1 MFSPGKADSTQVN
14 NVIQEEYTDTLTEAY
29 SPADTVV
36 TMLKNIQSRVT
47 DTQQERM
54 EMVNRRTQSL
64 RLSGLKLSQK
74 VNQLLSTIEEEE
86 QALAQNKHIQEE
98 YIRQSSIRTVA
109 GIAIVAVVLAIFF
122 LVLIWRDIT
131 RSNHYRRELEKA
143 KRRAEDLLAAREK
156 LMLTITHDIKAPRGF
171 HLGLYRP
178 AGADHYRRTPAFLSE
193 QYAEFSQSPAQPGQI
208 PAGLPPAGC
217 T

>member
-1 MFSPGKADSTQVN
+1 M
-14 NVIQEEYTDTLTEAY
+14 IQEEYTDTLTEAY
-29 SPADTVV
+29 RPADTVV

-109 GIAIVAVVLAIFF
+109 GNAAFDVGVGFLF
-122 LVLIWRDIT
+122 LVLI
-131 RSNHYRRELEKA
+131 
-143 KRRAEDLLAAREK
+143 
-156 LMLTITHDIKAPRGF
+156 
-171 HLGLYRP
+171 
-178 AGADHYRRTPAFLSE
+178 
-193 QYAEFSQSPAQPGQI
+193 
-208 PAGLPPAGC
+208 
-217 T
+217 

>member
-122 LVLIWRDIT
+122 W
-131 RSNHYRRELEKA
+131 S
-143 KRRAEDLLAAREK
+143 
-156 LMLTITHDIKAPRGF
+156 
-171 HLGLYRP
+171 
-178 AGADHYRRTPAFLSE
+178 
-193 QYAEFSQSPAQPGQI
+193 
-208 PAGLPPAGC
+208 
-217 T
+217 

>member
-1 MFSPGKADSTQVN
+1 
-14 NVIQEEYTDTLTEAY
+14 
-29 SPADTVV
+29 
-36 TMLKNIQSRVT
+36 
-47 DTQQERM
+47 
-54 EMVNRRTQSL
+54 MVNRRTQSL

-131 RSNHYRRELEKA
+131 RSNHYRRELEKPNA
-143 KRRAEDLLAAREK
+143 VPKTCWWRVKTDADHHTRYQG
-156 LMLTITHDIKAPRGF
+156 PRGF

-178 AGADHYRRTPAFLSE
+178 AGTDHYRRTPAFLSE
-193 QYAEFSQSPAQPGQI
+193 QYAKFSQSPAQPSQI
-208 PAGLPPAGC
+208 PAGLPPAGR